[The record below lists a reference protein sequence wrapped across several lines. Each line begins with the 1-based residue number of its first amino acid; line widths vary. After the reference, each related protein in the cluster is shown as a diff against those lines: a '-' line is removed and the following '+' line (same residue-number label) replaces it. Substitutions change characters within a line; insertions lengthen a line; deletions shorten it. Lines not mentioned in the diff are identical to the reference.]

1 MELQNKKKLMK
12 LRSVDTVDGRKYLN
26 FNQIKI
32 KFKVNKIK
40 IISDLY
46 DFINILYIFC
56 NLRRNDKACLDI
68 FR

>member
-1 MELQNKKKLMK
+1 MK

-32 KFKVNKIK
+32 KFKINKIK

>member
-1 MELQNKKKLMK
+1 MK

-32 KFKVNKIK
+32 KFKINKINKIK

>member
-1 MELQNKKKLMK
+1 MK

-32 KFKVNKIK
+32 KFKINKIDKIK